1 MLVLSRKIGEGI
13 VVGDNVEI
21 TVVKISGGVVRV
33 GINAPAEYVVVR
45 QELQDSQAAVAGSE
59 ETLEQPETPPA
70 STSKDG

>member
-33 GINAPAEYVVVR
+33 GINAPDDYVVVR
-45 QELQDSQAAVAGSE
+45 QELQESQPAVASSKNPP
-59 ETLEQPETPPA
+59 QDAPPA
-70 STSKDG
+70 STSKES